1 MPTKIEINK
10 RRLERDRDDDKTET
24 QRDVTAR
31 CEQQQKIQIYR
42 TIFRF
47 GLSLLNKLQ
56 FNGTRASYFF
66 FFALFFTCCCWLCNV
81 HVHHV
86 CFVQQF
92 TSSSITSHWNYAYS
106 SSSKIFEHK
115 NFLITSYNSR
125 GSSHIYYIHNVYIL
139 HLLFRT
145 LTIVVNSIISHNL
158 FGSCFRLL
166 LVLLLYCMWFCA
178 KKKNKEKWHE
188 YPFRVHFAQF
198 FCCFHS
204 YLSIQSAADRG
215 LAPNQ
220 NHSASQSPHS
230 FIFSPNI
237 KKKYRKEN
245 TSVLPCMNSGN
256 PGNER

>member
-1 MPTKIEINK
+1 MWTTTKNTDLQNDISL
-10 RRLERDRDDDKTET
+10 RLVAFE
-24 QRDVTAR
+24 QAAIQWYAR
-31 CEQQQKIQIYR
+31 FI
-42 TIFRF
+42 
-47 GLSLLNKLQ
+47 
-56 FNGTRASYFF
+56 FF

-178 KKKNKEKWHE
+178 TKKEK
-188 YPFRVHFAQF
+188 
-198 FCCFHS
+198 
-204 YLSIQSAADRG
+204 
-215 LAPNQ
+215 
-220 NHSASQSPHS
+220 
-230 FIFSPNI
+230 
-237 KKKYRKEN
+237 K
-245 TSVLPCMNSGN
+245 
-256 PGNER
+256 